1 VNVTTASYN
10 ICTGSYGL
18 LYQFA
23 ALVGH
28 TLPST
33 IGLIT
38 PLFGNI
44 LDISNHSY
52 CWSNADKGLG
62 ILLSFA

>member
-1 VNVTTASYN
+1 VNATTASYN
-10 ICTGSYGL
+10 ICTGSCGL

-44 LDISNHSY
+44 LDISIIVIVG
-52 CWSNADKGLG
+52 AMPIKV
-62 ILLSFA
+62 